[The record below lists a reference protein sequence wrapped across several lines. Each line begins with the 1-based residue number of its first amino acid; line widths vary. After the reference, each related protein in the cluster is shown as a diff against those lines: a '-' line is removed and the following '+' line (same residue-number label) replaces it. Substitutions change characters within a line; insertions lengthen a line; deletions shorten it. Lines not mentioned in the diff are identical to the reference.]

1 MVDASTA
8 NTPIP
13 GGWDRRNT
21 IPGIEEII
29 RILVVLLEIE
39 SQNASTNSQ
48 DISLVRYHKSA
59 CLHIYYT
66 TRRATTMM
74 FPKVFYYYLFTGFAV
89 FNLAVGD
96 DICGFGGTKCQPCAI
111 NGETNST
118 L

>member
-59 CLHIYYT
+59 CLHIYYNKT
-66 TRRATTMM
+66 SHDNDV
-74 FPKVFYYYLFTGFAV
+74 PQGLLLLPLHWLCSV
-89 FNLAVGD
+89 
-96 DICGFGGTKCQPCAI
+96 
-111 NGETNST
+111 
-118 L
+118 

>member
-59 CLHIYYT
+59 PASISIT

-96 DICGFGGTKCQPCAI
+96 EICGLGGTKCQPCAI
-111 NGETNST
+111 NQNPNST